1 MGERR
6 TRAQIIASSKE
17 LFTRSAE
24 LKDESD
30 KLIAQGVVAGRPP
43 FQLRSGSY
51 DYARPQGARAAE
63 IPGGAQQ
70 QEIKDPDELLNSWK
84 EIAAYLQHGVRTLQ
98 RWERELDLPVRRPHE
113 RRRSPVMAFKSEL
126 YHWLSQTR
134 VSTLSSQIDEPLLQL
149 PGLERRLRQLED
161 EMEIVRNKIEQIKNG
176 VPAEERIN
184 KGHTDREKS
193 AVHLPQM
200 SAD

>member
-1 MGERR
+1 MQR
-6 TRAQIIASSKE
+6 
-17 LFTRSAE
+17 
-24 LKDESD
+24 
-30 KLIAQGVVAGRPP
+30 
-43 FQLRSGSY
+43 
-51 DYARPQGARAAE
+51 
-63 IPGGAQQ
+63 
-70 QEIKDPDELLNSWK
+70 
-84 EIAAYLQHGVRTLQ
+84 GVRTLQ

-149 PGLERRLRQLED
+149 PALERRLRQLER